1 MTIYGQ
7 TLGVFK
13 RQNNE
18 CILAQEQRQCCLKI
32 KIVVFLILGMWWYDF
47 IMMYFVTKYKFHDK
61 GINWT

>member
-7 TLGVFK
+7 TLGVFNA
-13 RQNNE
+13 RTMNV
-18 CILAQEQRQCCLKI
+18 LAQEQRQCCLKI

>member
-7 TLGVFK
+7 TFK

-18 CILAQEQRQCCLKI
+18 CIGTGATTMLPKNQNCS
-32 KIVVFLILGMWWYDF
+32 FLIWGMWCYDF